1 MAQNNK
7 GFARGAL
14 VGLGVAAVAAVGVGV
29 KWPSAMAA
37 ETSRPA
43 LTRAAAFSPP
53 PGAPMSFAD
62 IFEKVAPA
70 VVSINVTTHVDLSR
84 FGGAGGGS
92 DGDEEGLPFP
102 FSIPRGGQ
110 SPRGGVTPRLPG
122 QPRATP
128 GTPSTPRKGPE
139 MQASGSG
146 FFISADGYLVTN
158 NHVIENAE
166 TIKVVMNNKRI
177 LTAKVVGK
185 DEGTDLAVL
194 KVEGNNFP
202 FVNFETQYK
211 PRVGD
216 WVIAVGNPFNLG
228 GTATAGI
235 ISAAG
240 RDLPDSSSQ
249 FVDYLQIDAPI
260 NRGNSGGP
268 TFDLYGRVIGVNTAI
283 YSPSGGS
290 VGIGFDIP
298 APIADRIT
306 RELMQGRKIVRGYL
320 GVTIQNVT
328 EDIAGSL
335 GLPPNTGALVKDVVP
350 GGPSDKAGIQAG
362 DVVLAANGQSVSS
375 NSELT
380 RIVGMAR
387 AGEPIHLKVLRDG
400 KNLNVEVKSGVRP
413 TEAQL
418 AQNGGARGSDQDD
431 STNGALS
438 GPKTIVLGMGLTA
451 LTPAARKEFGLDD
464 KVKGALIASV
474 GEESDASRIGLAAGD
489 VIAKAG
495 DHTVNS
501 PADVQAAVADARK
514 AGRPSVL
521 CLVWHKG
528 QSAFIAI
535 KIDPAK

>member
-7 GFARGAL
+7 GFARGAMM
-14 VGLGVAAVAAVGVGV
+14 GLGVAAVAAVGVGV

-37 ETSRPA
+37 ETRPA
-43 LTRAAAFSPP
+43 LTRTAVFAPP

-70 VVSINVTTHVDLSR
+70 VVSINVTTHMDMSR
-84 FGGAGGGS
+84 FQGGGS
-92 DGDEEGLPFP
+92 GSGDDEDGVPFP
-102 FSIPRGGQ
+102 FSIPRGG
-110 SPRGGVTPRLPG
+110 RGGVTPRLPG

-128 GTPSTPRKGPE
+128 GVPGAPATPRKGPE
-139 MQASGSG
+139 LQASGSG

-158 NHVIENAE
+158 NHVVENAD
-166 TIKVVMNNKRI
+166 TIKVVMNDKRI
-177 LTAKVVGK
+177 LTAKVIGK

-194 KVEGNNFP
+194 KVEGHNFP
-202 FVNFETQYK
+202 FVTFETQGT

-240 RDLPDSSSQ
+240 RDLPDSTSQ
-249 FVDYLQIDAPI
+249 FVNYLQIDAPI

-268 TFDLYGRVIGVNTAI
+268 TFDIYGKVIGVNTAI

-306 RELMQGRKIVRGYL
+306 KELMQGRKIVRGYL

-350 GGPSDKAGIQAG
+350 GGPSDKGGIQAG
-362 DVVLAANGQSVSS
+362 DVVLSANGTSVSS

-380 RIVGMAR
+380 RIVGMAK
-387 AGEPIHLKVLRDG
+387 AGEPIHLKVLRGG
-400 KNLNVEVKSGVRP
+400 KNLNIDVKSGVRP

-418 AQNGGARGSDQDD
+418 AQNGGAGAGDEDQ
-431 STNGALS
+431 NKGGALA
-438 GPKTIVLGMGLTA
+438 GPKTIALGMGLTE
-451 LTPAARKEFGLDD
+451 LTPAARKEYSLDD
-464 KVKGALIASV
+464 KIKGALIASV
-474 GEESDASRIGLAAGD
+474 GEDSDAARIGLAAGD

-495 DHTVNS
+495 DHTVTTA
-501 PADVQAAVADARK
+501 ADVQAAVADARK

-521 CLVWHKG
+521 CYIWHKG

-535 KIDPAK
+535 KLDPAK

>member
-1 MAQNNK
+1 MAQNNQ
-7 GFARGAL
+7 GFVRGA
-14 VGLGVAAVAAVGVGV
+14 VIGLGVAAVAAVGVGV

-37 ETSRPA
+37 ETRP
-43 LTRAAAFSPP
+43 LAARGQASAGP

-70 VVSINVTTHVDLSR
+70 VVSINVTTHMDMSR
-84 FGGAGGGS
+84 FQGS
-92 DGDEEGLPFP
+92 GDGDDDEALPFP
-102 FSIPRGGQ
+102 FSIPRGG
-110 SPRGGVTPRLPG
+110 RGGAAPRAPG
-122 QPRATP
+122 QLKP
-128 GTPSTPRKGPE
+128 GPDGQPAKPRKGPE
-139 MQASGSG
+139 LQASGSG

-158 NHVIENAE
+158 NHVVESAE
-166 TIKVVMNNKRI
+166 TIKVVLNDKRI
-177 LTAKVVGK
+177 LTAKLVGK

-194 KVEGNNFP
+194 KVEGSNFP
-202 FVNFETQYK
+202 FVSFETQST

-249 FVDYLQIDAPI
+249 FVNYLQIDAPI

-268 TFDLYGRVIGVNTAI
+268 TFDLYGKVIGVNTAI

-306 RELMQGRKIVRGYL
+306 KELMAGRKIVRGYL

-350 GGPSDKAGIQAG
+350 GGPSEKGGIKAG
-362 DVVLAANGQSVSS
+362 DVVLAANGSNVSS

-380 RIVGMAR
+380 RIVGMAK
-387 AGEPIHLKVLRDG
+387 AGEPIHLKILRDG
-400 KNLNVEVKSGVRP
+400 KTINIDVKSGVRP
-413 TEAQL
+413 SEAQL
-418 AQNGGARGSDQDD
+418 AQNGGAGLGDEDQ
-431 STNGALS
+431 NEKGGVAL
-438 GPKTIVLGMGLTA
+438 PKTEVLGMGLTV
-451 LTPAARKEFGLDD
+451 LSPAARKEYALDD
-464 KVKGALIASV
+464 KIKGALIASV
-474 GEESDASRIGLAAGD
+474 GDGSDAERIGLAPGD

-495 DHTVNS
+495 DHMVAA
-501 PADVQAAVADARK
+501 PADVAAAVADAKK

-535 KIDPAK
+535 KLDPPK